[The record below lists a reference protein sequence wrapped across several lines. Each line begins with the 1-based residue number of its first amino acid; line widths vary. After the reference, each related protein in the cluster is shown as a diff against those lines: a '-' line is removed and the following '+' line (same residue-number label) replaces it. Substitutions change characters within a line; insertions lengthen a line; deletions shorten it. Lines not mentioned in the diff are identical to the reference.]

1 MFEQFHPTD
10 LLTFSRHAED
20 AGFGSIMA
28 SDHFHPWTPSQG
40 QSAFVWSW
48 MGALGMATQ
57 HVRFGPGVTAPGFRY
72 HPAILAQASATLA
85 AMFPGRFWL
94 GIGAGEALNE
104 HVVGSYWPEAP
115 TRLALLGESVEVIRQ
130 LFSGKVVKYRG
141 EHVRLES
148 AKLYT
153 LPDTPPPI
161 YIATSGP
168 VMSER
173 TGRTADG
180 IITVGAADEKI
191 HNLMARFE
199 KGAREAG
206 KDPSKMARII
216 QLHVSWAN
224 SVEKATDQAM
234 REWPN
239 GGLNFPKAD
248 IRNPEDFEAM
258 AKMVR
263 PEHYEGRVF
272 ISPDLDAIAAHVQ
285 HFIDLGFDEVYLH
298 NVGRNQQAFIE
309 AVGKRIAPQLKW
321 TREPAPAASAPA
333 ISSQPEPA
341 PAEQAQAQPGP
352 IVVAP
357 TEPAPNEPAPAEQP
371 EPTPAIT
378 TQPQP
383 PRYGEDI

>member
-1 MFEQFHPTD
+1 MGTVGYAAMFEQFHPTE
-10 LLTFSRHAED
+10 LLTFSRQAED
-20 AGFGSIMA
+20 AGFGAIMA

-40 QSAFVWSW
+40 QSAFVWAW
-48 MGALGMATQ
+48 MGALGGATK

-85 AMFPGRFWL
+85 AMYPGRFYL
-94 GIGAGEALNE
+94 GIGSGEALNE
-104 HVVGSYWPEAP
+104 HIVGKRWPEAP

-130 LFSGKVVKYRG
+130 LFSGKVVKFAG
-141 EHVRLES
+141 EHVTLES

-153 LPDTPPPI
+153 LPDSPPPI

-168 VMSER
+168 IMSER

-191 HNLMARFE
+191 KNLMGRFE

-206 KDPSKMARII
+206 KDPAKMPRLM

-224 SVEKATDQAM
+224 SVEKATDQAV

-239 GGLNFPKAD
+239 GGMNFPKGD

-263 PEHYEGRVF
+263 PEHYTGRVF
-272 ISPDLDAIAAHVQ
+272 ISPDLDALAAHVQ
-285 HFIDLGFDEVYLH
+285 HYIDLGFTEIYLH

-309 AVGKRIAPQLKW
+309 AVGRRVLPQLKW
-321 TREPAPAASAPA
+321 EREPERH
-333 ISSQPEPA
+333 PEPQM
-341 PAEQAQAQPGP
+341 EQRTA
-352 IVVAP
+352 
-357 TEPAPNEPAPAEQP
+357 
-371 EPTPAIT
+371 
-378 TQPQP
+378 
-383 PRYGEDI
+383 GE